1 MLTAIAILG
10 IILQLVG
17 FVPYIVDIF
26 RGKTKPERASF
37 WIFTLLI
44 VITIAA
50 QLSQGLTW
58 ATVLLMVW
66 AFNTG
71 FIALLSIK
79 YGYGTFKRRDFISVL
94 VALVGVALWWVTDQ
108 PLIAALI
115 VVAVDFA
122 GFWLTLAKT
131 WVAPHTETLIAWLL
145 SGLGA
150 VCALAAAGTVDPV
163 QISYLLYSAI
173 ANLGIVWMILY
184 RRKVVDATPV
194 TSNERNH
201 GKY

>member
-10 IILQLVG
+10 IILQLIG

-71 FIALLSIK
+71 FIALLSLK
-79 YGYGTFKRRDFISVL
+79 YGYGTFKRRDFVSVI
-94 VALVGVALWWVTDQ
+94 VALIGVVLWWVTDQ
-108 PLIAALI
+108 PLVAALI
-115 VVAVDFA
+115 VVGVDFA
-122 GFWLTLAKT
+122 GFWLTLVKT
-131 WVAPHTETLIAWLL
+131 WAAPYTETMIAWLL

-150 VCALAAAGTVDPV
+150 LCALIAAATFDPV
-163 QISYLLYSAI
+163 QISYLLYSVI
-173 ANLGIVWMILY
+173 ANLGIVWIIVY
-184 RRKVVDATPV
+184 RRRHVNPKPAQK
-194 TSNERNH
+194 S
-201 GKY
+201 